1 MTLSEELARI
11 NSVFIDTAPIIYY
24 IQAHPEFGPLAREVV
39 MAFQS
44 GNVIAYSSVL
54 TLTEV
59 LAKPIEMNDEPLA
72 RRFADFLKYARHLS
86 LIEISEGIAETAG
99 NLRGRYSFLKTIDAL
114 QVTAALD
121 VGADAFLTNDAK
133 LKQIKELKVILLKD
147 YPQDSF

>member
-1 MTLSEELARI
+1 VTLSEELACI

-24 IQAHPEFGPLAREVV
+24 LQAHPEFGPLAREV
-39 MAFQS
+39 ALTIES
-44 GNVIAYSSVL
+44 GSLTAYTSVL

-59 LAKPIEMNDEPLA
+59 LIKPIATNDVALA
-72 RRFADFLKYARHLS
+72 QKFVQFIKHPRHIT

-114 QVTAALD
+114 QLATALY

-133 LKQIKELKVILLKD
+133 LKQIKELRVILLKD
-147 YPQDSF
+147 YLLS

>member
-1 MTLSEELARI
+1 MTLSEELACI

-24 IQAHPEFGPLAREVV
+24 LQAHPEFGPLAREV
-39 MAFQS
+39 AFTIES
-44 GNVIAYSSVL
+44 GSLTAYTSVL

-59 LAKPIEMNDEPLA
+59 LIKPIATNDVALA
-72 RRFADFLKYARHLS
+72 QKFVQFIKHARHIT

-114 QVTAALD
+114 QLATALY

-133 LKQIKELKVILLKD
+133 LKQIKELRVILLKD
-147 YPQDSF
+147 YLLS

>member
-1 MTLSEELARI
+1 VTLSEELAAI

-44 GNVIAYSSVL
+44 GDLIAYSSVL
-54 TLTEV
+54 TLAEV
-59 LAKPIEMNDEPLA
+59 LTKPIGINDQTLA
-72 RRFADFLKYARHLS
+72 RKFADFLKHTKHLT

-114 QVTAALD
+114 QAAAALD

-133 LKQIKELKVILLKD
+133 LRQIKELRVILLKD
-147 YPQDSF
+147 YLHR